1 MSDVLDYV
9 PEEDRRWADVDA
21 ALILDE
27 ALDLRRLDDRKVDLD
42 DDYRDEAA

>member
-1 MSDVLDYV
+1 MTGILTHV
-9 PEEDRRWADVDA
+9 PDEDRMLAEVDA

-27 ALDLRRLDDRKVDLD
+27 ALDLRPLDDREVDLD